1 MTHTTIIGIDPGIVH
16 TGIVALTFAVEARR
30 LLVEHVVIEG
40 EHHAQQ
46 ARDELDQL
54 GFRAGDKLT
63 PTFIETYRERG
74 TAYATNPQ
82 MRKLVQDFAD
92 MFPEAV
98 LVDNTGSKHVVKPHL
113 LRLLGLDKFPT
124 THHQDLQA
132 AVRILVF
139 GALKHPSLNQL
150 LSQVVRDHLDGQTWT
165 VIH

>member
-1 MTHTTIIGIDPGIVH
+1 MTHVSIIGIDPGLVH
-16 TGIVALTFAVEARR
+16 TGVVVASFNEEMRQILIEYA
-30 LLVEHVVIEG
+30 VIEG
-40 EHHAQQ
+40 DNHPKTTAETLEVMGY
-46 ARDELDQL
+46 RESLN
-54 GFRAGDKLT
+54 T
-63 PTFIETYRERG
+63 YTFIENYRERG

-82 MRKLVQDFAD
+82 MRKLIQRFEEQ
-92 MFPEAV
+92 FPQAK

-132 AVRILVF
+132 AARILVF
-139 GALKHPSLNQL
+139 GALKRPALNQL

>member
-1 MTHTTIIGIDPGIVH
+1 MTQMTLIGIDPGIVH
-16 TGIVALTFAVEARR
+16 TGVVVASFDGEAQQI
-30 LLVEHVVIEG
+30 LVEHIVIEG
-40 EHHAQQ
+40 KGHPA
-46 ARDELDQL
+46 AT
-54 GFRAGDKLT
+54 RAALESMGYHQNPNTYL
-63 PTFIETYRERG
+63 FIENYRERG

-82 MRKLVQDFAD
+82 MRKLVQDFAEQ
-92 MFPEAV
+92 FPQAK

-132 AVRILVF
+132 AARILVF
-139 GALKHPSLNQL
+139 GALKSSELNQL

>member
-16 TGIVALTFAVEARR
+16 TGVVVLDLDPAARQM
-30 LLVEHVVIEG
+30 LEEHLVIEG
-40 EHHAQQ
+40 DHHAKTAEEALEALGYRQ
-46 ARDELDQL
+46 DQNVH
-54 GFRAGDKLT
+54 
-63 PTFIETYRERG
+63 TFIENYRERG

-82 MRKLVQDFAD
+82 MRKLVQRFEEQ
-92 MFPEAV
+92 FPQAK

-132 AVRILVF
+132 AARILVF
-139 GALKHPSLNQL
+139 GALKRPALNQL

>member
-16 TGIVALTFAVEARR
+16 TGVVVASFDDEAQQI
-30 LLVEHVVIEG
+30 LVEHIVIEG
-40 EHHAQQ
+40 KGHPA
-46 ARDELDQL
+46 AT
-54 GFRAGDKLT
+54 RAALESMGYHQNPNTYL
-63 PTFIETYRERG
+63 FIENYRERG

-82 MRKLVQDFAD
+82 MRKLVQRFGEQ
-92 MFPEAV
+92 FPQAQ

-132 AVRILVF
+132 AARILVF